1 MKKIGKIGSNIV
13 HTFAILA
20 GAMIFVWGMST
31 LGVKLFVALG
41 WEWVSV
47 SDVGMIIIGIG
58 IMLFMLLS
66 DYKMG
71 RIFDRYYAEW
81 EEDPEVAGAG
91 GSAKEEV
98 TEVAKAG
105 GSAEEEVIE

>member
-13 HTFAILA
+13 HTFAILT

-31 LGVKLFVALG
+31 LGVKLLASLG

-71 RIFDRYYAEW
+71 RIFDRYYDAW
-81 EEDPEVAGAG
+81 EETPIEVA
-91 GSAKEEV
+91 E
-98 TEVAKAG
+98 AG
-105 GSAEEEVIE
+105 GSAEEDAAG